1 MERIRQAA
9 VLGGVLLLSAAVPA
23 FAQQRATELRVAV
36 VSDVTSL
43 DPQNHRDRF
52 AQSVLGNLYD
62 GLYMRMG
69 DKVEEA
75 LVQET
80 RQIDARTFE
89 LQIRQGIRFHSGDV
103 LTVDDVKFTLDRIIT
118 AGALDGQSSPRRSL
132 VAPLESVSVAGPDR
146 IRLHL
151 NAPWPVMRGA
161 FSTEYIVNRRFAEAQ
176 GARGMATQV
185 NGTGPFRLVAWNR
198 GDNVV
203 MERFPD
209 YFGGAPGIPPAGPA
223 RVDRVVFR
231 VIPET
236 TSRVA
241 ALLAGEVD
249 IATEVPVHMRA
260 QIDRNARTRIMT
272 TNGTRSFFI
281 SLNNTRPPFNDIR
294 VRRAANHAID
304 RKLIIDRVLAGTA
317 TQIEGVLSPDSFAF
331 IADLPAHRHDPALAR
346 RLLAEAGHPN
356 GIDVTLD
363 TIGALRDLAEAMAQ
377 MLTEVGI
384 RTRVQVWEGAVLTPL
399 WQNHE
404 RKERDMFLTSWG
416 SAGLEPTGIMPP
428 TLTTGAR
435 GNSAGFSNAEVD
447 RLVRDA
453 GLEEDDARRVDLY
466 RQAQVIVNREAPW
479 VFLWVPQ
486 EIYGVSRRVQNW
498 APQPSGMIYLHRAT
512 IGR

>member
-1 MERIRQAA
+1 MNRMRQAA
-9 VLGGVLLLSAAVPA
+9 AVVGTALLLAGTGPVAA
-23 FAQQRATELRVAV
+23 QRATELRVGV

-62 GLYMRMG
+62 ALTFRLGSEVG
-69 DKVEEA
+69 DA
-75 LVQET
+75 LAQEI
-80 RQIDARTFE
+80 RQVDSRTFE
-89 LQIRQGIRFHSGDV
+89 VQIRQGVRFHNGAE
-103 LTVDDVKFTLDRIIT
+103 LTVEDVKFTLDRIIN

-132 VAPLESVSVAGPDR
+132 VAPLESVSIVGPDR
-146 IRLHL
+146 LRLHL
-151 NAPWPVMRGA
+151 NAPWPTIRGTL
-161 FSTEYIVNRRFAEAQ
+161 STEGIVNRSFVQAQ
-176 GARGMATQV
+176 GASGMATNV

-198 GDNVV
+198 GDSVV
-203 MERFPD
+203 MERFPG
-209 YFGGAPGIPPAGPA
+209 YYGGAPALPPAGPA

-241 ALLAGEVD
+241 ALLAGEID

-260 QIDRNARTRIMT
+260 QIDRNPRTRVMT

-317 TQIEGVLSPDSFAF
+317 TPIEGVLSPDSFAF
-331 IADLPAHRHDPALAR
+331 NADLPPHRHDPALAR
-346 RLLAEAGHPN
+346 RLLAEAGYPN

-399 WQNHE
+399 WQNNE

-435 GNSAGFSNAEVD
+435 GNSAGYSNAEVD
-447 RLVRDA
+447 RLVREA
-453 GLEEDDARRVDLY
+453 GLQEDDARRVELY
-466 RQAQVIVNREAPW
+466 QQAQAIVNRDAPW